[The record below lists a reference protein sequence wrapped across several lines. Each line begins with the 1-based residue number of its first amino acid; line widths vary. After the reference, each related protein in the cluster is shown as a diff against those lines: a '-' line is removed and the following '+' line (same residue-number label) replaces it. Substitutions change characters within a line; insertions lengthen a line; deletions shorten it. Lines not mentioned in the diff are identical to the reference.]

1 MKNIVDYILESKD
14 TLKELLDNLAAYQWK
29 SEMKGWRFKK
39 DTYKT
44 VKKGR
49 GEFKISIKDAEEYIN
64 GKDGS
69 QGQYTTNIYVY
80 LKGFDFEDKQYISI
94 ICKSEDSWNGAERS
108 QDFCVLNSIDGIDP
122 FIKWSLKPHRNK
134 TKSDIGP
141 DGELKLWLEKMP
153 KTYTPEIKPYVC
165 DKRTA
170 IKIGD
175 LVKIQCVE

>member
-1 MKNIVDYILESKD
+1 MKNLVDYILESKD
-14 TLKELLDNLAAYQWK
+14 ILKELLNSLVTYQWK
-29 SEMKGWRFKK
+29 PEMKGWRFKK
-39 DTYKT
+39 DIYKP

-64 GKDGS
+64 GKDRS

-80 LKGFDFEDKQYISI
+80 LKGFEFEDRPYVSI
-94 ICKSEDSWNGAERS
+94 VCKTEDAWNGAERS
-108 QDFCVLNSIDGIDP
+108 QDFCVLNSINGIDS

-141 DGELKLWLEKMP
+141 DGELKIWLEKMP

-165 DKRTA
+165 DKRTVT
-170 IKIGD
+170 KMGD
-175 LVKIQCVE
+175 LIKIQCVE